1 MHFYKDQIVPD
12 KGINEQ
18 TDIQHVGDEFRMPHS
33 NNEQLLKIETS
44 CRTATLETVRSAFGH
59 GERLY
64 IYLSKKDAVYIET
77 GEHIIPVL
85 LTDHQP
91 TTAMFIWFWYKGSLH
106 VNVN

>member
-1 MHFYKDQIVPD
+1 MT
-12 KGINEQ
+12 GELT
-18 TDIQHVGDEFRMPHS
+18 TDNIQHVGDEFRMPHS

-59 GERLY
+59 GEGGGFICEKRCSIL
-64 IYLSKKDAVYIET
+64 KERE
-77 GEHIIPVL
+77 EHIIPVL